1 MCGGHGTTTGTAA
14 IDHLSPGGLCN
25 PIIPA
30 PNEVVVAENIHT
42 GYWLQAIYFHKDDR
56 YPDLVGFG
64 LGTEQRPATVTLYV
78 NPKNSRV
85 PGQTKWE
92 AVLIHTTLFPVAT
105 TFVDLTGDGYR
116 DIVICDHYGP
126 SIGQLWDA
134 KEKDGGRVQWLRN
147 PGNRFVKK
155 ELEAG
160 HFTITS
166 HFQILALPVA
176 AHAADLT
183 SPAPVIIYTPEYGPD
198 PSEGPKSWKTEVPF
212 QLALPCPQRLIH
224 EVKVIPASVGEGE
237 FDTALVAGR
246 EGIVYLH
253 YDKNA
258 SAWKHTVIGMGLP
271 PTDKYPFWG
280 SGSVDIGAVH
290 DDPIGYI
297 GTCEAFHGN
306 TVSVYLK
313 QEGAPKGAAALLDAK
328 YWRRLLIDDFGTL
341 SPQNAGTVHYLSMGD
356 FDNVGVDAFTIACR
370 GEPIGKPENEGVYV
384 YRPIDLSKGK
394 FRKSK
399 VSNRSASIVV
409 VAPFSTNALDIAS
422 ISYYVPGSLTGPD
435 CPSIRITPNATFTEA
450 SSPDSSASISAADIP
465 ASHHKGLE

>member
-1 MCGGHGTTTGTAA
+1 MCGGHGTTAGTTANSP
-14 IDHLSPGGLCN
+14 LSSAGLCN

-64 LGTEQRPATVTLYV
+64 LGTEDRPATVTLYV

-126 SIGQLWDA
+126 SIGGLWDA

-147 PGNRFVKK
+147 PGNRFAK
-155 ELEAG
+155 EEWTAHRIGNSTGMHRLEAG
-160 HFTITS
+160 HFTTTS

-176 AHAADLT
+176 AHAGDLT

-198 PSEGPKSWKTEVPF
+198 PSTGPKSWKTEVPF
-212 QLALPCPQRLIH
+212 PDKFRLIH
-224 EVKVIPASVGEGE
+224 EVKVIPASAGEGE

-253 YDKNA
+253 YDKKA
-258 SAWKHTVIGMGLP
+258 STWRHTVLGKGLP
-271 PTDKYPFWG
+271 PTETYPFWG
-280 SGSVDIGAVH
+280 SGSVDVGAVH

-306 TVSVYLK
+306 TVSVYIK

-328 YWRRLLIDDFGTL
+328 YWKRVQVDDFGTL
-341 SPQNAGTVHYLSMGD
+341 SPQNAGTVHYLRMGD
-356 FDNVGVDAFTIACR
+356 FDRVGVDAFTIACR
-370 GEPIGKPENEGVYV
+370 GEPIGVPENEGVYV
-384 YRPIDLSKGK
+384 YRPTDLSKAE

-399 VSNRSASIVV
+399 VSHRSASVV
-409 VAPFSTNALDIAS
+409 VAAPFTTNALDIAS

-435 CPSIRITPNATFTEA
+435 CPSIRINPNAFFT
-450 SSPDSSASISAADIP
+450 AA
-465 ASHHKGLE
+465 